1 MIFGKLLNI
10 MVLQK
15 CVPAK
20 SHVFSWDLAWTN
32 FHKAQL
38 INQLEKS

>member
-10 MVLQK
+10 MVLKK

-20 SHVFSWDLAWTN
+20 SHEKNMGVGSAVSWGLG
-32 FHKAQL
+32 L
-38 INQLEKS
+38 